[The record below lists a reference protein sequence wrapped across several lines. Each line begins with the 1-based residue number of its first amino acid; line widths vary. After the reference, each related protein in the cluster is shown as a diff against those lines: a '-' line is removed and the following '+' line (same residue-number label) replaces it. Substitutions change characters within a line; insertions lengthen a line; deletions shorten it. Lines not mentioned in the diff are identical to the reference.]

1 MTSARIVYL
10 YEAMDAA
17 YDAEIIDRHSKALGH
32 APLIDRNFRSQHE
45 AKTECAEEV
54 ARMRRV
60 GVPDPDDSDG
70 EIRVRLS
77 RKDGGHLLL
86 AVEDDGVGWAG
97 VGPAKGKVSA
107 RASYARWPRICTAR

>member
-45 AKTECAEEV
+45 A
-54 ARMRRV
+54 RLMRATSSAHSV
-60 GVPDPDDSDG
+60 FGT
-70 EIRVRLS
+70 
-77 RKDGGHLLL
+77 RKPSLT
-86 AVEDDGVGWAG
+86 
-97 VGPAKGKVSA
+97 
-107 RASYARWPRICTAR
+107 ASSSE